1 MKPDSGIAKNK
12 SQRQK
17 KVKRSSKVRKVF
29 CNFNW
34 MLGVKIWWPQILSV
48 DFWVTRRCRSASQ
61 KKKKSFARGK
71 KNHQCN
77 EKVKSLRTYFTVY
90 NYIVCRVA
98 LGWLLINRRQTLS
111 CKTPIWPTFW
121 YLDVVVVGS
130 LLTIGIDYETDKP
143 FFSFKRFPS
152 SCWFH
157 KIAKCLVM
165 YVLGVIKPSKN
176 VKGMQKRGG
185 T

>member
-17 KVKRSSKVRKVF
+17 KEVLRCEKSFVISIEYLVSKFGGHRYF
-29 CNFNW
+29 QLIF
-34 MLGVKIWWPQILSV
+34 GSRDDAGAQA
-48 DFWVTRRCRSASQ
+48 R
-61 KKKKSFARGK
+61 KKKCYAGEK
-71 KNHQCN
+71 KIHQCN

-90 NYIVCRVA
+90 NYIVGRVA

-130 LLTIGIDYETDKP
+130 LLTIGIDYETNKP

-152 SCWFH
+152 S
-157 KIAKCLVM
+157 
-165 YVLGVIKPSKN
+165 
-176 VKGMQKRGG
+176 R
-185 T
+185 